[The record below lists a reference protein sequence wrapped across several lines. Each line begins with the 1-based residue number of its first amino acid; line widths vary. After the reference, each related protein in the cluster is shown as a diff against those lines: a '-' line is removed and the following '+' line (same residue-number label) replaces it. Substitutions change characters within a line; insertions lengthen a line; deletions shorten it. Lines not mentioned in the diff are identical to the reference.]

1 MPASPAPSSASP
13 GSSPSASPAPI
24 PDSHH
29 VLEFPYTRTTG
40 PFVGPFLT
48 GLRDGKI
55 LGNRIEVAAGFGTA
69 AGPKVFCPPL
79 EYHPETAAAIEPD
92 FVEVGPGGEVVSWTW
107 VQHPTAKHPFAE
119 PFAFAQILLDGADT
133 PLPHAIQANSSDDI
147 STGMRVVAQWRGERA
162 GAITDIFFV
171 PEAGD
176 AAAAGGAAAPDDAPA
191 TESAPAA
198 PATVAPEDIAP
209 GEEPVTITEHVI
221 SLTISEPLHDH
232 RRRFAEG
239 LLAGKIIAQRSP
251 ASGKIYVPG
260 RGFDPMERVAIT
272 EADEL
277 EVADVG
283 TVVGFTEI
291 NPVQYH
297 GQKETEPYIRC
308 SILLD
313 GADQPVQGIDIRH
326 IAVADFRIGMRL
338 KAVWRPPAEREILD
352 MDNRFGSIPETVVER
367 WDPTGE
373 PDVDPA
379 SLKEH
384 AI

>member
-1 MPASPAPSSASP
+1 MSASSSSSSASSSHSADSP
-13 GSSPSASPAPI
+13 GAI
-24 PDSHH
+24 PDCHH

-40 PFVGPFLT
+40 SFVGPFLT

-55 LGNRIEVAAGFGTA
+55 LGNRISTA
-69 AGPKVFCPPL
+69 DGHRVFCPPL
-79 EYHPETAAAIEPD
+79 EYHPETAAAVEPD
-92 FVEVGPGGEVVSWTW
+92 FAEVGPGGEVVSWTW
-107 VQHPTAKHPFAE
+107 VQHPTAKHPLDE

-133 PLPHAIQANSSDDI
+133 PLPHAIKASSSDDI
-147 STGMRVVAQWRGERA
+147 STGMRVMAQWRQDRQGS
-162 GAITDIFFV
+162 ITDIFFV
-171 PEAGD
+171 PEAG
-176 AAAAGGAAAPDDAPA
+176 AAAGAVPAAGA
-191 TESAPAA
+191 APAA
-198 PATVAPEDIAP
+198 EAVPVAAPAPDTIARQDITP

-272 EADEL
+272 QADEL

-297 GQKETEPYIRC
+297 GQKETQPYIRC

-326 IAVADFRIGMRL
+326 ITVADFRIGMRL
-338 KAVWRPPAEREILD
+338 KAVWRPPAERKILD
-352 MDNRFGSIPETVVER
+352 MDNRFGSIPESVVER